1 MNIRSHIAWKRA
13 LSGGRGEQS
22 PEPGRDGEGAGAGGR
37 PHPGDRR
44 KEGADSLVTS
54 LGKLRFSVVC
64 STLKEATLRCG
75 RVGALSHLSASIV
88 RVRNVTTKERR
99 KFRNE
104 E

>member
-1 MNIRSHIAWKRA
+1 MGMNIRSHIAWKRA

-54 LGKLRFSVVC
+54 LGKFRISRHLLHSEGSNF
-64 STLKEATLRCG
+64 TLWKSGCL
-75 RVGALSHLSASIV
+75 VSS
-88 RVRNVTTKERR
+88 
-99 KFRNE
+99 
-104 E
+104 